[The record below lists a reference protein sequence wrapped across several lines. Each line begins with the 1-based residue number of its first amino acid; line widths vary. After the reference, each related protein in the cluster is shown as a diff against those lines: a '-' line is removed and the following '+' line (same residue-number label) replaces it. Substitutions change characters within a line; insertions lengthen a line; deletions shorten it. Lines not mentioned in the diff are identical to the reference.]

1 MKKRKLKSWV
11 KEVLVVVGII
21 AIVVGIIC
29 INNKITKKFIANC
42 ESEGY
47 THNYCVSHS

>member
-1 MKKRKLKSWV
+1 MKKRKLKLWV

-21 AIVVGIIC
+21 AMVVGIIC
-29 INNKITKKFIANC
+29 INNKITKKFIVNC